1 MATSGFQFKKFTVEQ
16 DRCAMKVGTD
26 GVLLGAWTNVGA
38 HTSRILD
45 VGSGTGLISLMMAQ
59 RCPHAEI
66 DGVELDPEAFEQ
78 GVENFEQSPWDLNL
92 FNYHASF
99 QEFAEEIEDQYDLII
114 SNPPFFDHGDRPA
127 GPRKLARDKTTLPL
141 EDLISGADRLLSEQ
155 GRLALVLPADQEQ
168 NLRALLS
175 KFNFVLTRMT
185 KVRGHAQSPV
195 KRILV
200 ECSRAISKHATENTG
215 QETTVSELI
224 IEHQRHL
231 YTEEYKALVREFY
244 LKM

>member
-1 MATSGFQFKKFTVEQ
+1 MANSAFQFKKFTIQQ

-26 GVLLGAWTNVGA
+26 GVLLGAWASVGPYTN
-38 HTSRILD
+38 RILD
-45 VGSGTGLISLMMAQ
+45 VGSGTGLIALMMAQ

-66 DGVELDPEAFEQ
+66 DGIELDPEAFEQ
-78 GVENFEQSPWDLNL
+78 GVENFEQSPWDSNL

-114 SNPPFFDHGDRPA
+114 SNPPFFDHGDRTE

-141 EDLISGADRLLSEQ
+141 ADIISGADRLLSEQ
-155 GRLALVLPADQEQ
+155 GHLALVLPADQEQ

-175 KFNFVLTRMT
+175 KFNYFLTRIT
-185 KVRGHAQSPV
+185 RVRGHAQSPI

-200 ECSRAISKHATENTG
+200 ECSRAVNGKTAENTA
-215 QETTVSELI
+215 QKTITSELI
-224 IEHQRHL
+224 IEHQRHD
-231 YTEEYKALVREFY
+231 YTEEFKALVREFY